1 MTRIFELRHALKMMQ
16 LIGAGVVLA
25 VAASKTTGQTGGN
38 SAQESAVLLPAATFE
53 VVSIHPEKPGPDGRV
68 MMQIGFMP
76 NGTFTARGVTLKR
89 LISMAYGVDEMQ
101 VTGGPDWLNQDRFS
115 MEARADGATQE
126 ALPKLSGPEQKVVGQ
141 RMMQALMA
149 DRFKLTIRQETKE
162 VPILALVVAKS
173 GLKMQEAK
181 AGDTYANGLKDRDGH
196 GHAGMMRFTGGS
208 VTAQGVPLDNLA
220 SLLTEQLHQ
229 MVQNKTGL
237 SGKYDFT
244 LQWTP
249 EDHDASFG
257 PGPNAGSGN
266 APAADAAGAS
276 IYTALQEQLGLKLE
290 SQKGTV
296 PAYAI
301 DHAERPTEN

>member
-1 MTRIFELRHALKMMQ
+1 
-16 LIGAGVVLA
+16 
-25 VAASKTTGQTGGN
+25 
-38 SAQESAVLLPAATFE
+38 
-53 VVSIHPEKPGPDGRV
+53 
-68 MMQIGFMP
+68 
-76 NGTFTARGVTLKR
+76 
-89 LISMAYGVDEMQ
+89 VDEIQ

-115 MEARADGATQE
+115 MEARADSVTQE
-126 ALPKLSGPEQKVVGQ
+126 QLGKLSGPEQKLVGQ

-149 DRFKLTIRQETKE
+149 DRFKLTVRQETKE

-181 AGDTYANGLKDRDGH
+181 PGDTYDHGLKDRNGQ
-196 GHAGMMRFTGGS
+196 GHAGMMRFTSGS

-249 EDHDASFG
+249 EDHDAPFG
-257 PGPNAGSGN
+257 PGPNAAGGG

-276 IYTALQEQLGLKLE
+276 IYTALQEQLGLKLV

-296 PAYAI
+296 PAFAV
-301 DHAERPTEN
+301 DHAERPSEN